1 MDGSRGTA
9 PGGDDLRGDRRD
21 SYQGEDRED
30 SHLLGALEDGNHQQ
44 SQSHGGGS
52 GFYHHNV
59 NSSSASVLE
68 GVEMAH
74 DEVSAVAF
82 CRPTPPCDL
91 LVALTTTLVAADAHS
106 FL

>member
-21 SYQGEDRED
+21 SYQREDRED
-30 SHLLGALEDGNHQQ
+30 SRLLGALQDDNHQQ

-52 GFYHHNV
+52 GFYHHNA
-59 NSSSASVLE
+59 NHSSAGVFE

-74 DEVSAVAF
+74 DEVSTVAL
-82 CRPTPPCDL
+82 CRPTPPCDQS
-91 LVALTTTLVAADAHS
+91 VALATTLIAADARS